1 MAMKHDDDD
10 FVRGIRLVQ
19 LDYETG
25 VYIDEYSSVRA
36 FAQDYDIDLKNLYRH
51 IHREDSLFIRLKKH
65 KLLLM
70 KKSKYVAFKK
80 VIDEGLF

>member
-1 MAMKHDDDD
+1 MAMKHDDD

>member
-1 MAMKHDDDD
+1 MAMKHDDD

-51 IHREDSLFIRLKKH
+51 IQREDSLFIRLKKH

>member
-1 MAMKHDDDD
+1 MKHDDD

-51 IHREDSLFIRLKKH
+51 IQREDSLFIRLKKH